1 MSRLFSFVS
10 WATAFRFFDH
20 QQNKVSCYE
29 PPFLL
34 TNIEDIMPQLC
45 SMNVLWAT
53 KTTDPTFRP
62 SCYGPPQSKN
72 ENRENFVP

>member
-1 MSRLFSFVS
+1 ML
-10 WATAFRFFDH
+10 
-20 QQNKVSCYE
+20 
-29 PPFLL
+29 
-34 TNIEDIMPQLC
+34 QLC